1 MAEAKLGT
9 FNDEKVGA
17 TAIAVALWRAMLR
30 RGRFSFSAQ
39 KEDAGH
45 IGRAGVEVPGLP
57 PHSRSGAAPTK
68 THPQPRPSP
77 LPVGGHLCG
86 RSEAELSGR
95 DRVWVEVVAVALWR
109 AVLRRGRLPFS
120 AQKEDAGH
128 IGRAGVEVPGLP
140 PHSRSGTAPTKT
152 DPPKK
157 QTPATRGAAGVKVV
171 PLTHGRRW
179 LPPAAS
185 PPASTQPSW
194 RVVLDRLHVGG
205 VDRLNAGQGQL
216 FVDRGIGL
224 KHIAPAGVG
233 MAAPITVVLGATGLV
248 ER

>member
-1 MAEAKLGT
+1 MRGTSSRRGLRFQRCLPIRGRGPLLPNTTPNPDLHPCPWEATSVAEAKLGCPP
-9 FNDEKVGA
+9 FAVGD
-17 TAIAVALWRAMLR
+17 R
-30 RGRFSFSAQ
+30 SYQ
-39 KEDAGH
+39 NQ
-45 IGRAGVEVPGLP
+45 P
-57 PHSRSGAAPTK
+57 PK
-68 THPQPRPSP
+68 PRPSP